1 MVLVDMFEGLDLLQF
16 SEEGECYVTGELV
29 IQVNGIL
36 KLLGYS
42 PLAYVDA
49 AAITNSWTHLV
60 MSCPVLVRLGVEIEL
75 ELHVG
80 STPNDV
86 SATPPMRL
94 RHAVLTGQV
103 HFRGHLLVLPVR
115 AHRPGGDG

>member
-1 MVLVDMFEGLDLLQF
+1 MVLVDMLEGLGLLQF

-36 KLLGYS
+36 NLLGYS
-42 PLAYVDA
+42 PHAYVDA
-49 AAITNSWTHLV
+49 AAITNSWMHLV

-94 RHAVLTGQV
+94 RHAVLAGQV

>member
-49 AAITNSWTHLV
+49 AAITNSWTHLGR
-60 MSCPVLVRLGVEIEL
+60 PLR
-75 ELHVG
+75 
-80 STPNDV
+80 
-86 SATPPMRL
+86 PPARNSGI
-94 RHAVLTGQV
+94 R
-103 HFRGHLLVLPVR
+103 
-115 AHRPGGDG
+115 